1 MFLTKIELDIGSRAV
16 REALADCQK
25 MHRLLNGLCD
35 ESRMHAQLLYR
46 VKTEGRKCAVYLYSA
61 EALQPERCL
70 PFMHWAGDRDISA
83 FVAGL
88 QNGRTLRFD
97 LLTMPSKKV
106 GQEGKK
112 NSQRRVLRTVE
123 ERLAWIQRKAEQNG
137 FAIQS
142 LQEQKSGGFLGNHDE
157 IHGSRMYWNAYHYT
171 GVLEITDETAFR
183 KAFSEGIGPGKAYG
197 LGMILVF

>member
-35 ESRMHAQLLYR
+35 EARTNAQLLYR
-46 VKTEGRKCAVYLYSA
+46 IKSDGRKCAAYLYSE
-61 EALQPERCL
+61 EALQPEKCL
-70 PFMHWAGDRDISA
+70 PFMHWAGDRDISSY
-83 FVAGL
+83 VDGL
-88 QNGRTLRFD
+88 RNGKTMRFD

-106 GQEGKK
+106 GFDGKK
-112 NSQRRVLRTVE
+112 NSQRRVLRTQE
-123 ERLAWIQRKAEQNG
+123 ERIAWLYRKAQQNG
-137 FAIQS
+137 FAIHGV
-142 LQEQKSGGFLGNHDE
+142 QELESTDFSGNHNE
-157 IHGSRMYWNAYHYT
+157 QRGSRMYWNAYHYS
-171 GVLEITDETAFR
+171 GILEITDEAAFC